1 MATIQKRKTL
11 QGTVLPPH
19 TAEDKELKV
28 GDTDSIKLKLE
39 NNVLTGEVDWKSQ
52 LGYTAD
58 KAYPGND
65 GVKNRNSIEAISLDV
80 EKTEQDIRVLRS
92 NLQDFSSSTNKQ
104 LKNISQTL
112 DTFKNLVTTDDLL
125 EQVSKEA
132 LRALTAEKDLL
143 DKITKEVV
151 TREDVDQDLKNEL
164 KLISND
170 FDNQFLELVEKI
182 DKETKSI
189 KEDIKLVTEDLEAE
203 KKRALSSESSL
214 RYKLSEQK
222 DEVEKQ
228 FKELNDKFEEE
239 SSEVSSRFQNIENLL
254 SSYSKNIETIFST
267 LNKQDSNITK
277 KYRELSAKIVELNR
291 QLSNLYDYTTHV
303 FHYYEELRNEYD
315 AFEVT
320 TEEELEVLNTKI
332 ESEVTRSKQQD
343 NELLAIIENLDQQ
356 FLDLKTSTIQKVNEL
371 TQLTSSFEHQVH
383 SLREAFNEFSTTID
397 LNIKDFE
404 KELTQSFEN
413 LKSSVTE
420 TLESFEQSIANL
432 ETSTEEKLQDLQDQ
446 ITPQDSIVTK
456 QPNEGIDQ
464 LYGQYGEV
472 TKMYNISSQPDNNTV
487 VQRDDS
493 GNILVPT
500 TGLTDSSAVP
510 KQVVDN
516 LLAELEEKLKDTIDE
531 KLDLLQFDFI
541 DGGTAP
547 LNE

>member
-1 MATIQKRKTL
+1 MAIIQKSKTL

-19 TAEDKELKV
+19 TSEDKELKV

-112 DTFKNLVTTDDLL
+112 DTFKNLVTTDELL

-143 DKITKEVV
+143 DKITKEVI
-151 TREDVDQDLKNEL
+151 TRENVDQDLKNKLE
-164 KLISND
+164 LISNE

-182 DKETKSI
+182 EKETKSI
-189 KEDIKLVTEDLEAE
+189 KEDIKLVTAELEAE
-203 KKRALSSESSL
+203 KRRALSSESSL

-222 DEVEKQ
+222 DDVEKQ
-228 FKELNDKFEEE
+228 FKALNDKFEEK
-239 SSEVSSRFQNIENLL
+239 SSETSSRFQNIENLL
-254 SSYSKNIETIFST
+254 SSYSENIETIFST
-267 LNKQDSNITK
+267 LDKQDSNITK

-291 QLSNLYDYTTHV
+291 QLSVLHNYTTHV

-320 TEEELEVLNTKI
+320 TEEELEVLNTKL
-332 ESEVTRSKQQD
+332 ESEITRSTQQD
-343 NELLAIIENLDQQ
+343 AEL
-356 FLDLKTSTIQKVNEL
+356 
-371 TQLTSSFEHQVH
+371 
-383 SLREAFNEFSTTID
+383 
-397 LNIKDFE
+397 
-404 KELTQSFEN
+404 
-413 LKSSVTE
+413 
-420 TLESFEQSIANL
+420 LESFEQSIANL
-432 ETSTEEKLQDLQDQ
+432 ETSTNEKLQVVQDQ
-446 ITPQDSIVTK
+446 ITPRESIVVK

-464 LYGQYGEV
+464 LYGQYGEA
-472 TKMYNISSQPDNNTV
+472 TKMYNISSQPDNNTI
-487 VQRDDS
+487 VQRDES

-500 TGLTDSSAVP
+500 TGLTDNSAVP

-516 LLAELEEKLKDTIDE
+516 LLAELEEKLKATID
-531 KLDLLQFDFI
+531 KKIDLLQFDFI